1 MKKILEVKNINKS
14 YQHNKAINNLSFNVY
29 DGEILGLLGPNGAG
43 KSTTIN
49 ILSTLLTSD
58 TGTINIFNLPLTSH
72 SNKIK
77 AQLGIVPQEI
87 ALYEDISAY
96 HNVAFFA
103 SLYGVKKKDLPKQVM
118 NALTFVG
125 LSDKKND
132 DPRTFSGG
140 MKRRLNIACAIAHN
154 PKLLILDEPTV
165 GIDPQ
170 SRNYILSSLKELKEK
185 GTTIIYTT
193 HYMEEVEEIAD
204 RIVIMDRGTKIAEG
218 TLKELLAKYKDTLIY
233 TIYADNF
240 PANLAISLS
249 TINGVEEIKT
259 NADNFKITVSKN
271 YDALD
276 KIIMLFVHKKCHINK
291 METEEG
297 NLEMVFL
304 GLTGKKLRD

>member
-218 TLKELLAKYKDTLIY
+218 TLKELYKDTLIY

-240 PANLAISLS
+240 PADLAISLS

>member
-1 MKKILEVKNINKS
+1 M
-14 YQHNKAINNLSFNVY
+14 
-29 DGEILGLLGPNGAG
+29 
-43 KSTTIN
+43 
-49 ILSTLLTSD
+49 
-58 TGTINIFNLPLTSH
+58 PLTSH

-154 PKLLILDEPTV
+154 PKLLIIDEPTV

-170 SRNYILSSLKELKEK
+170 SRNIFILIK
-185 GTTIIYTT
+185 GVKRKRY
-193 HYMEEVEEIAD
+193 
-204 RIVIMDRGTKIAEG
+204 
-218 TLKELLAKYKDTLIY
+218 
-233 TIYADNF
+233 
-240 PANLAISLS
+240 
-249 TINGVEEIKT
+249 
-259 NADNFKITVSKN
+259 N
-271 YDALD
+271 YYLYNP
-276 KIIMLFVHKKCHINK
+276 LYW
-291 METEEG
+291 
-297 NLEMVFL
+297 
-304 GLTGKKLRD
+304 KKLKKSLIESLLWIEALKSPKEH

>member
-193 HYMEEVEEIAD
+193 HYMEEVEQICSRIAIIDHGHVLATGTCEELKNMIKTGETITIEAINLNPETLSEI
-204 RIVIMDRGTKIAEG
+204 RTMPNVFELTYEEQVLKIRLSGGKHNLISLLKYLGDHNISFGRVFSELP
-218 TLKELLAKYKDTLIY
+218 TLNDVFLEITGKEL
-233 TIYADNF
+233 
-240 PANLAISLS
+240 
-249 TINGVEEIKT
+249 
-259 NADNFKITVSKN
+259 
-271 YDALD
+271 
-276 KIIMLFVHKKCHINK
+276 
-291 METEEG
+291 
-297 NLEMVFL
+297 
-304 GLTGKKLRD
+304 RD

>member
-140 MKRRLNIACAIAHN
+140 MKRRLNIACTIAHN

-240 PANLAISLS
+240 P
-249 TINGVEEIKT
+249 
-259 NADNFKITVSKN
+259 
-271 YDALD
+271 

>member
-154 PKLLILDEPTV
+154 PKLLTLDEPTV

-240 PANLAISLS
+240 PADLAISLS

>member
-218 TLKELLAKYKDTLIY
+218 TLKELLAKYKDTLI
-233 TIYADNF
+233 
-240 PANLAISLS
+240 
-249 TINGVEEIKT
+249 
-259 NADNFKITVSKN
+259 
-271 YDALD
+271 
-276 KIIMLFVHKKCHINK
+276 
-291 METEEG
+291 
-297 NLEMVFL
+297 
-304 GLTGKKLRD
+304 